1 MLPFKQAIK
10 LPFDFYYK
18 VRFVELTGKVI
29 LKNNVQRGAIQIG
42 RAGSDFLAKT
52 ESVISIKGNLIFN
65 GPIFIGNGVTLEVNE
80 GATVEFG
87 KSVRITA
94 RTKIISQEQITI
106 KDNVGISWES
116 QIIDSNF
123 HYIRNTK
130 TGVIHKKS
138 VPVVIGANC
147 WIGNRVSIGKGV
159 IAVAFGH
166 LDYITDLGGRHDKA
180 ENSIFTVRSM
190 IAIAAKA
197 NNIVPID
204 TIHPRALKDLED
216 LKLRLESGRDL
227 GYEGMLCLNP
237 IELELVNQYY
247 SPSEKDVKWALEI
260 IGLSTEAVREGKG
273 VALMN
278 GKFIGP
284 PLIAMAKNILKKNK
298 LIQSPII

>member
-1 MLPFKQAIK
+1 MIPDFLMRSLLFVPAHNDKFLESASKCKADVLLLDLEDSCQPVENKALAREKIKQYLNEGKFNNKIIIPRVNERISGEFLKDIYSLTIPGITGFMYPKAEKAEDVYFLGKLLETIEYEKGYKIGTFKIIP
-10 LPFDFYYK
+10 LI
-18 VRFVELTGKVI
+18 EST
-29 LKNNVQRGAIQIG
+29 GAIME
-42 RAGSDFLAKT
+42 LN
-52 ESVISIKGNLIFN
+52 SICSIC
-65 GPIFIGNGVTLEVNE
+65 P
-80 GATVEFG
+80 
-87 KSVRITA
+87 
-94 RTKIISQEQITI
+94 
-106 KDNVGISWES
+106 
-116 QIIDSNF
+116 
-123 HYIRNTK
+123 
-130 TGVIHKKS
+130 
-138 VPVVIGANC
+138 
-147 WIGNRVSIGKGV
+147 NRV

-284 PLIAMAKNILKKNK
+284 PLIAMAKNILNANQQ
-298 LIQSPII
+298 LAF

>member
-1 MLPFKQAIK
+1 MIPDFLMRSLLFVPAHNDKFLESASKCKADVLLLDLEDSCQPVENKALAREKIKQYLNEGKFNNKIIIPRVNERISGEFLKDIYSLTIPGITGFMYPKAEKAEDVYFLGKLLETIEYEKGYKIGTFKIIP
-10 LPFDFYYK
+10 LI
-18 VRFVELTGKVI
+18 EST
-29 LKNNVQRGAIQIG
+29 GAIME
-42 RAGSDFLAKT
+42 LN
-52 ESVISIKGNLIFN
+52 SICSIC
-65 GPIFIGNGVTLEVNE
+65 P
-80 GATVEFG
+80 
-87 KSVRITA
+87 
-94 RTKIISQEQITI
+94 
-106 KDNVGISWES
+106 
-116 QIIDSNF
+116 
-123 HYIRNTK
+123 
-130 TGVIHKKS
+130 
-138 VPVVIGANC
+138 
-147 WIGNRVSIGKGV
+147 NRV

-260 IGLSTEAVREGKG
+260 IELSTEAVREGKG